1 MNKITIVFILI
12 ILSVLTTFVYRSCN
26 QEWLAFSKA
35 EHFYKNK
42 NYDEAINY
50 YLIAIQKGVVID
62 NLVGHLAKSLLA
74 ADKYKDEFS
83 LFESL
88 KNKDPENVSA
98 FNKLGNF
105 FFIIENYK
113 ESAKFYE
120 YVLNLKPN
128 EKITRYELALSLSR
142 RGQYDRAADEYK
154 ILLGEK

>member
-1 MNKITIVFILI
+1 MNKVTIVFVLI
-12 ILSVLTTFVYRSCN
+12 ILTVLTTIVYRSCN

-42 NYDEAINY
+42 NYEEAINY

-74 ADKYKDEFS
+74 TEKYKDEAS
-83 LFESL
+83 LFEVL

-98 FNKLGNF
+98 FTKLGNF

-113 ESAKFYE
+113 ESIKIYE

-128 EKITRYELALSLSR
+128 EKIARYELALSLSR
-142 RGQYDRAADEYK
+142 KGEYDRAADEYK
-154 ILLGEK
+154 MLLGEK

>member
-1 MNKITIVFILI
+1 MNKITIVLTLI
-12 ILSVLTTFVYRSCN
+12 ILTVLTTVVYRSCN

-74 ADKYKDEFS
+74 TDKYKTQFS
-83 LFESL
+83 LFEDL
-88 KNKDPENVSA
+88 KNKNPENVSA
-98 FNKLGNF
+98 FSKLGNF
-105 FFIIENYK
+105 FFIIEDYR
-113 ESAKFYE
+113 ESIKFYE

-128 EKITRYELALSLSR
+128 DKITRYGLALSLSR
-142 RGQYDRAADEYK
+142 SGEYDRAADEYK
-154 ILLGEK
+154 ILLSEK